1 MKPSIFQY
9 SLKMNLIK
17 IVSSGLQKDSVK
29 KSIKGSLPLQC
40 EQISYCFDSNNNERI
55 NKLINLLRSYQI

>member
-1 MKPSIFQY
+1 
-9 SLKMNLIK
+9 MNLIK